1 MVEKTGGD
9 VLLRQGEGEE
19 RGESCFL
26 ALRGMDAHKY
36 KLNIAASR
44 LARVTCIIVCGAV
57 FWHFG
62 LPTLTVY
69 NSRTVPPRPK
79 VTIEH

>member
-26 ALRGMDAHKY
+26 ALRGMDAPKY

-44 LARVTCIIVCGAV
+44 LLLFVALF

>member
-26 ALRGMDAHKY
+26 ALRGMDAPKY

-44 LARVTCIIVCGAV
+44 LLLFVALFFGISVCR
-57 FWHFG
+57 
-62 LPTLTVY
+62 L
-69 NSRTVPPRPK
+69 
-79 VTIEH
+79 